1 MCQAAILAA
10 VLVSVAVAL
19 SATVEAAEV
28 APAHLQVYVSGH
40 SIAFASVG
48 ERRGQPVVAATDPGL
63 AELVALIG
71 GRVQYEPGTRFVVFT
86 RADGTLITLTA
97 GSNALTVDDASTA
110 LTLSPFTAD
119 GKLYVPLLPVA
130 AALGLYIHAFR
141 GGYAMAPQITG
152 LERYASTRRTIV
164 EVQASAPLSW
174 RSSFAGPPDRRML
187 TLTFAGFANAVP
199 GGTVGAARK
208 TRIMRAPGSVNQ
220 ARPGPRQADV
230 EGLEQS
236 GAPGFPMTTLSLR
249 ASKGWLTAVHRISCC
264 SLDVVMARSPKDL
277 VIRAS
282 APSPAVVTAVRPA
295 TPTPPSAA
303 PGGSAL
309 PQAAWPA
316 AGHQSVPT
324 AAPAP
329 EVTDLESP
337 QSENVSPGAL
347 PSGEGPSPSPSASPR
362 QTFAK
367 ITSVSVASARGVG
380 RIVLSVTGP
389 VSFVWHRLAEPDNRM
404 WIDIYQAEL
413 VGPAQD
419 LTLPLPEVR
428 AARIS
433 QHELVPDH
441 VVRVA
446 IDPTEPVD
454 FAIGPIQGA
463 PNELGIDVRS
473 SPPPP
478 DAPTSG
484 MGGLVSTVP
493 QTSPPPAVV
502 APTDPR
508 LIVID
513 PGHGGNDPGAMN
525 QSAGLVESH
534 LTLSIARRVQALLM
548 RDGWRVTLTRDG
560 DYEVGDPNGDD
571 KQELQARCD
580 VANAAGARLFI
591 SIHINASVSSMPDGM
606 TTYYWRP
613 ADRAFA
619 QSIQQALVA
628 ATGDTDDGVKRDN
641 FYVIHHT
648 VMPAVLVEAGY
659 LSNSHDADLLEQ
671 PAFLDRIA
679 QGIARGV
686 NDFTGGPLR

>member
-1 MCQAAILAA
+1 MLLAGLGAAALALCAA
-10 VLVSVAVAL
+10 VK
-19 SATVEAAEV
+19 AAES
-28 APAHLQVYVSGH
+28 PGESLQVYVSGRP
-40 SIAFASVG
+40 IVFATAQ
-48 ERRGQPVVAATDPGL
+48 ERGGQPVVATTDPGL

-71 GRVQYEPGTRFVVFT
+71 GRLQYEPGTRFVVFT

-110 LTLSPFTAD
+110 LTVSPFTAE
-119 GKLYVPLLPVA
+119 GKLYVPLLPLA
-130 AALGLYIHAFR
+130 AALGLHIHAFR
-141 GGYAMAPQITG
+141 GGYAMSPEITA
-152 LERYASTRRTIV
+152 LRRYTSARRTVI
-164 EVQASAPLSW
+164 EVQATAPLSW
-174 RSSFAGPPDRRML
+174 RSSFIGPPGRRTL
-187 TLTFAGFANAVP
+187 TLTFAGFANAASP
-199 GGTVGAARK
+199 ATVGGLAKKAGA
-208 TRIMRAPGSVNQ
+208 TRTSGPAKQAPSGPSE
-220 ARPGPRQADV
+220 PGI
-230 EGLEQS
+230 EGLSQS

-249 ASKGWLTAVHRISCC
+249 AAKGWLAAVHRISCC
-264 SLDVVMARSPKDL
+264 SLDVVIARSPKDL
-277 VIRAS
+277 VLRAPQ
-282 APSPAVVTAVRPA
+282 PSPAVVTAVRPV
-295 TPTPPSAA
+295 TPSPPSAA
-303 PGGSAL
+303 PGGSAQPQGSL
-309 PQAAWPA
+309 PSTGH
-316 AGHQSVPT
+316 AGVAT

-329 EVTDLESP
+329 EVTDVESP
-337 QSENVSPGAL
+337 QAGNVSPETL
-347 PSGEGPSPSPSASPR
+347 PSSESPPPGPSGAPS
-362 QTFAK
+362 QTEGVAK
-367 ITSVSVASARGVG
+367 VMSVSVASAPGVG

-389 VSFVWHRLAEPDNRM
+389 VSFVWHRLAAPDNRI

-433 QHELVPDH
+433 QHELTPDH

-446 IDPTEPVD
+446 IDPTQPVD
-454 FAIGPIQGA
+454 FAIGAIQGA

-484 MGGLVSTVP
+484 MGGLVTTVP
-493 QTSPPPAVV
+493 QSSPVPAAV

-591 SIHINASVSSMPDGM
+591 SIHINASVSSTPDGM

-613 ADRAFA
+613 SDRAFA

-659 LSNSHDADLLEQ
+659 LSNSHDAALLEQ
-671 PAFLDRIA
+671 PAFLERIA
-679 QGIARGV
+679 EGIARGV
-686 NDFTGGPLR
+686 NDFTGGPPR